1 MDEYFP
7 DPFDNEPLICDSCGA
22 GRDETLLFEVD
33 NGCKIALCSTCLR
46 QLNSQREQLATIIP
60 SQIPVGKLT
69 PSRIHAQLNEYVI
82 GQEKAKKALS
92 VAVYNHKK
100 RTNASGKE
108 KMPKNNILLLGP
120 SGSGKT
126 YLAQTIAKILDVPL
140 AICDATSLTQAGYVG
155 EDVENI
161 LLSLYHA
168 ANGDLIRA
176 QKGIIYLDEFDKLA
190 RKGENVS
197 ITRDVS
203 GEGVQQALLKML
215 EGTVARVPLSG
226 GRKNP
231 QLEMINFDTTNVL
244 FICGGAFE
252 GIEKQRSS
260 SADRKRMGFG
270 AETQAEGEKPF
281 SWSDIEPQDVI
292 KYGIMPEVM
301 GRLPVIVG
309 LEELTEADLVRILSE
324 PKNSLCSK
332 YQALLREDGVKLSFT
347 PAALQEIAHLAMERG
362 TGARGLNAIMDN
374 CMEEIM
380 YEVPDMENVNQ
391 CLVNQDTVITGKA
404 KYTRHTRRVRKTPQ
418 KKIGG

>member
-1 MDEYFP
+1 MNDSSYFP
-7 DPFDNEPLICDSCGA
+7 IDDSPTCCDSCGA
-22 GRDETLLFEVD
+22 GKDEALLFEVD
-33 NGCKIALCSTCLR
+33 NGCKIVLCSTCLR
-46 QLNSQREQLATIIP
+46 QLNNQREQLATIIP
-60 SQIPVGKLT
+60 SRIPVGKQT
-69 PSRIHAQLNEYVI
+69 PSRINAQLNEYVI

-100 RTNASGKE
+100 RINASGKE
-108 KMPKNNILLLGP
+108 EMPKNNILLLGP

-126 YLAQTIAKILDVPL
+126 YLAQTIAKIMDVPF
-140 AICDATSLTQAGYVG
+140 AICDATTLTQAGYVG

-190 RKGENVS
+190 RKSENVS

-203 GEGVQQALLKML
+203 GEGVQQALLKIL
-215 EGTVARVPLSG
+215 EGTVARVPLAG

-231 QLEMINFDTTNVL
+231 QSEMINFDTTNVL

-252 GIEKQRSS
+252 GIDRQRSF
-260 SADRKRMGFG
+260 SAGRKRMGFG
-270 AETQAEGEKPF
+270 AEAPADGEKPF

-301 GRLPVIVG
+301 GRLPVIIG
-309 LEELTEADLVRILSE
+309 LEELTEQDLVRILSE

-332 YQALLREDGVKLSFT
+332 YQALLREDGVRLRFT
-347 PAALQEIAHLAMERG
+347 PDALAEIAHCAAERG
-362 TGARGLNAIMDN
+362 TGARGLNAIMDK
-374 CMEEIM
+374 CMEDIM
-380 YEVPDMENVNQ
+380 YEIPDLENVNQ
-391 CLVNQDTVITGKA
+391 CLVNRDTVITGKA
-404 KYTRHTRRVRKTPQ
+404 IYSHQNQNIRKTTQ
-418 KKIGG
+418 RKIGG